1 VRAATLA
8 LVIAVAVGGVA
19 GGCGGGGGG
28 GAGRKA
34 YASTIDGVVTRLN
47 QANEILVDGDMERT
61 EDVALRAGAYRD
73 DVKALLDVLQTVEVP
88 DDARAAHA
96 VLLDATNIM
105 RRSLGPI
112 VRAASDD
119 QLEKVNSLLSR
130 PFPRPSFVKRLREAL
145 AAYRKAG
152 YDALG

>member
-1 VRAATLA
+1 VRAATVA
-8 LVIAVAVGGVA
+8 LVIAVALGGVV
-19 GGCGGGGGG
+19 GGCGGGGGD
-28 GAGRKA
+28 AGRKA
-34 YASTIDGVVTRLN
+34 YASTIDGVLTRLN
-47 QANEILVDGDMERT
+47 QANEILAEGDMERT

-88 DDARAAHA
+88 DDARGAHA

-119 QLEKVNSLLSR
+119 QLEKVDSLLSR

-145 AAYRKAG
+145 AVYRKAG
-152 YDALG
+152 YDSLG